1 MNRLLMRITSSRIAV
16 LLLGGLI
23 ASVSSAQDAR
33 PARTEFPQAAQPQL
47 AATDAQRVYVTFG
60 RGSEVWVARSD
71 DGARRFA
78 DPVRVTDVP
87 KLMLGMRRG
96 PRIAAHGER
105 VTITV
110 IAHELLAFHSSDAG
124 QTWSG
129 PVVINDTPTSA
140 REGLHDLAAGPDGTL
155 FVTWLDLRRGKTEL
169 WGAESTDA
177 GKRWKANTLVYRSP
191 DQSICECCHPT
202 ARFDSAGTLAVMWRN
217 SIAGDRD
224 SWLATRARGAT
235 EFEPAAKLG
244 AGTWTLKAC
253 PMDGGSILPLG
264 NGRFASVWQRAGD
277 VFYCPVEGPEINL
290 GAGKQPVAFLE
301 SGQPIVVWQQG
312 PDLVSRHPGDI
323 TAPAAVARQGRFPSL
338 VSLPDNRGVVL
349 AYEQGPAKTPHVI
362 IERR

>member
-1 MNRLLMRITSSRIAV
+1 MKRPFMRSAPTRFAA
-16 LLLGGLI
+16 LLLAGLI
-23 ASVSSAQDAR
+23 VSVSSASDAR

-47 AATDAQRVYVTFG
+47 AATGAQRVYVTFG
-60 RGSEVWVARSD
+60 RGSEVWAARSD
-71 DGARRFA
+71 DGARHFA
-78 DPVRVTDVP
+78 DPVRVADVP

-96 PRIAAHGER
+96 PRIAAHGDR

-110 IAHELLAFHSSDAG
+110 IAHELLAFSSTDAG

-169 WGAESTDA
+169 WSAESADA
-177 GKRWKANTLVYRSP
+177 GKSWNSNTLVYRSS

-202 ARFDSAGTLAVMWRN
+202 ARFDAAGTLAVMWRN

-224 SWLATRARGAT
+224 AWLATRARGAT
-235 EFEPAAKLG
+235 QFAPAAKLG

-253 PMDGGSILPLG
+253 PMDGGSILSLG
-264 NGRFASVWQRAGD
+264 NGRFASVWQRAGEI
-277 VFYCPVEGPEINL
+277 FFCPVDGPEINL

-301 SGQPIVVWQQG
+301 AGQPIVLWQQG
-312 PDLVSRHPGDI
+312 PDLVSRRPGD
-323 TAPAAVARQGRFPSL
+323 TPAPAPVARQARFPVVL
-338 VSLPDNRGVVL
+338 SLPDHRGVVL
-349 AYEQGPAKTPHVI
+349 AYEQGPAKTPDVI

>member
-1 MNRLLMRITSSRIAV
+1 MKRPLMHLPSPRLAA
-16 LLLGGLI
+16 LLLGGLL
-23 ASVSSAQDAR
+23 ASVSSASEVR
-33 PARTEFPQAAQPQL
+33 TGRTEFPQAAQPQV
-47 AATDAQRVYVTFG
+47 AATGEQRVYVTFG

-78 DPVRVTDVP
+78 DPVRVADVP

-96 PRIAAHGER
+96 PRIAAHGDR
-105 VTITV
+105 VTVTV
-110 IAHELLAFHSSDAG
+110 IAHELLAFSSTDAG

-129 PVVINDTPTSA
+129 PIVINDTPTSA
-140 REGLHDLAAGPDGTL
+140 REGLHDLATGPRGAL

-177 GKRWKANTLVYRSP
+177 GRTWNANTLVYRSP

-202 ARFDSAGTLAVMWRN
+202 ARFDDAGTLAVMWRN

-224 SWLATRARGAT
+224 TWLATRAHGAT
-235 EFEPAAKLG
+235 HFAPAAKRG

-277 VFYCPVEGPEINL
+277 VFFCPVDGAEINL
-290 GAGKQPVAFLE
+290 GTGKQPVAFLE
-301 SGQPIVVWQQG
+301 GGQPIVVWQQG
-312 PDLVSRHPGDI
+312 PDLVSRRPGE
-323 TAPAAVARQGRFPSL
+323 TTPPATVARQARFPSIAT
-338 VSLPDNRGVVL
+338 LPNDRTVL
-349 AYEQGPAKTPHVI
+349 AYERGPVKETSVVI
-362 IERR
+362 EHR